1 MSAAYMLIGPA
12 PFLERYVAN
21 SVHLSLGVAAMIGTS
36 WSLVAVSSFTRA
48 SRVAARLG
56 YCDDM
61 NTNLNLAGE
70 FELNR
75 VKICHHATSYFI
87 SSALWLASFHLG
99 SFLGPTISGFVIE
112 AIGFRSTAVTF
123 MVISLTMFV
132 ANLAELGVSVKSA
145 MHDKVDYELVNVDE
159 NEYET

>member
-21 SVHLSLGVAAMIGTS
+21 SVNLSLGVAAMIGTS

-48 SRVAARLG
+48 SRKAAKLG

-75 VKICHHATSYFI
+75 AIVLSLCNLQLFSL
-87 SSALWLASFHLG
+87 ALWLASFHLG

-123 MVISLTMFV
+123 TVVSLVMFLS
-132 ANLAELGVSVKSA
+132 NLAELGLSVKNA
-145 MHDKVDYELVNVDE
+145 MHHEVEYELVGADE
-159 NEYET
+159 NKSET